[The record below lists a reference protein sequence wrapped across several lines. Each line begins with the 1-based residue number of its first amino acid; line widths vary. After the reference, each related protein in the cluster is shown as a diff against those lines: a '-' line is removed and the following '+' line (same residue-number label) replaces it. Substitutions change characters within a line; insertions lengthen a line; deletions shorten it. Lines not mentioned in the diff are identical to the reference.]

1 VLLGAGVGD
10 VVGAVV
16 NVGAVAVEG
25 TAVETGVAER
35 GVAVAEGLGVDV
47 DRGVRVGVGRSGV
60 SGAAQAVKSAALH
73 KMTSKSL

>member
-1 VLLGAGVGD
+1 MLLGAGVGD
-10 VVGAVV
+10 IVGDVVDVGA
-16 NVGAVAVEG
+16 ATVEG
-25 TAVETGVAER
+25 AAVETGVAGR
-35 GVAVAEGLGVDV
+35 SVAVAEGLGVDV